1 MTLADIVKE
10 LYGSVDNKFKRPN
23 NELRE
28 YKDELDSIKFPS
40 VEDIDVLKKYI
51 NSLAEIGKDVNNV
64 KASFTQ
70 QDLLEPFNKYVTGL
84 ASSQEEREQ
93 KLQEEFN
100 AKVQEIREKYSA
112 EMKEHNDKAVYEF
125 EKGNEVYLQLEEKRK
140 IIAAKEAEIIN
151 VCRKNGVTTSDVNL
165 NNESY
170 PLDQW
175 NDVYDAAI
183 AFTDKTSFEINPIR
197 KARDWLDN
205 DVSEAVAVGVLLFL
219 CFMPWVL
226 DIVAIIAF
234 IGVFTAE
241 KGAKKKMEQC
251 AILLGLLY
259 NVQPLEMGYKAEIDE
274 SELVDLDELINNS
287 EEAQEA
293 LAWLNEEQEKL
304 STMNPEE
311 EINEAKLA
319 FRKEMPKITEY
330 IQSKMAEFN
339 KSKKEL
345 LLLIKSNTDM
355 ANQKVKEILDNVKKL
370 GDNQSKS
377 IVYSTRYHLG
387 MRDGAIPE
395 YVDTG
400 MKNLVIRPSKD
411 EEQLRRFIQA
421 MLINAFCNVNVT
433 NLNAFVSDPNN
444 LSRDLIGFY
453 NKTTDVCFKPATTA
467 QLDEI
472 IKPLVVIA
480 QDNIRQLRGQNLQE
494 YNKECEE
501 TGKSAIAYN
510 LLIILSQP
518 NVKSEEL
525 IKFMEYSASAGVFIW
540 IVTEENYDNTFVFN
554 TPFEGVPH
562 PMKFDTVSYL
572 RDFGDEFGER
582 IKKAKPAGLPW
593 KKYLERAFDR
603 DRDLWKETTNEFVWF
618 EPGFINGDP
627 SKYNHYTLGNS
638 GDVHGVIAGT
648 SGAGKS
654 VFINQL
660 ICNMTLRHSPEE
672 LRLWLVDFKGS
683 EFSLYL
689 NSPSW
694 PYQLPHIDACLCT
707 SDPDYSK
714 SLFTALREE
723 SERRYNLLKNNKYRN
738 IVEWNDAKRKEG
750 HPELIIPRIIF
761 IADEF
766 QVIFT
771 KADGKTIASVT
782 QDITI
787 ISKVARAAGVH
798 LVFASQSMKGT
809 VSDDILN
816 MFTLRFCLR
825 CELEV
830 SQQILGTPYA
840 GNIREKFGFL
850 YVRSIDDPKKEL
862 QNRYKTPFQ
871 TNQEL
876 KEHIK
881 DMDDESKKRGFKKP
895 PVIEYDEQTKHS
907 VDEIDELYASI
918 DERIK
923 EGKYPQAGTVFLG
936 RRMVYSSNLAP
947 NNFIITPEPSGNI
960 ITAFMN
966 QNDLINWFLSFQRNI
981 DKWQGPKSIIY
992 NSQSDDLG
1000 YLCYFD
1006 NIVPK
1011 NLQKFADRKTTPK
1024 DILDMAE
1031 KIYKKRVEENIKD
1044 TPVIF
1049 ICLGWS
1055 NTMGFGIDPN
1065 FKVVDKFGTLLQ
1077 TCGEYHIHFVFID
1090 TKRNDIPTGIIKGC
1104 NYRIC
1109 GKVDEKT
1116 AMAYCE
1122 SDLPSKATELK
1133 DSYAFL
1139 YKKNELTKFKIY
1151 QSKLDREVKSL
1162 EVVF

>member
-1 MTLADIVKE
+1 MPDIAKDM
-10 LYGSVDNKFKRPN
+10 YASVDAKLKKPTLSLIEFE
-23 NELRE
+23 NEL
-28 YKDELDSIKFPS
+28 KSVKFPTA
-40 VEDIDVLKKYI
+40 EDIDMLKKYI
-51 NSLAEIGKDVNNV
+51 STLAEIGKDVNNV

-70 QDLLEPFNKYVTGL
+70 EDLLVPLNNYIQKVAGTVE
-84 ASSQEEREQ
+84 QREAA
-93 KLQEEFN
+93 LQEEFN
-100 AKVQEIREKYSA
+100 AKVQQIREKYSA
-112 EMKEHNDKAVYEF
+112 EMKEHNDKAIYEF
-125 EKGNEVYLQLEEKRK
+125 EKGNKVYLELEEKRK
-140 IIAAKEAEIIN
+140 IIAAKETEIVN
-151 VCRKNGVTTSDVNL
+151 MCQKNGVTTSDVNL

-175 NDVYDAAI
+175 NAVYDAAI
-183 AFTDKTSFEINPIR
+183 SFTEKASFEINPIR
-197 KARDWLDN
+197 KVRDWLDN
-205 DVSEAVAVGVLLFL
+205 DVAEAVLTGVILFL

-226 DIVAIIAF
+226 EIAAVAAF
-234 IGVFTAE
+234 VGVCTAE
-241 KGAKKKMEQC
+241 RGAKKKMEQC

-259 NVQPLEMGYKAEIDE
+259 NVQPLEMGYRAEIDE
-274 SELVDLDELINNS
+274 SELVDLDTLINES

-293 LAWLNEEQEKL
+293 VAWLEEEQQKISEL
-304 STMNPEE
+304 NSEE
-311 EINEAKLA
+311 EVNKAKIQ
-319 FRKEMPKITEY
+319 FRSEMPKVVNYAKEEITKFN
-330 IQSKMAEFN
+330 SK
-339 KSKKEL
+339 KKEL
-345 LLLIKSNTDM
+345 LLLVRSNTDM
-355 ANQKVKEILDNVKKL
+355 ANAKIKEILDNVQKL
-370 GDNQSKS
+370 GDGQSKS

-395 YVDTG
+395 YIDTG
-400 MKNLVIRPSKD
+400 MKNILFRPSKD
-411 EEQLRRFIQA
+411 EETMKTFLQA
-421 MLINAFCNVNVT
+421 MLINAYCNVAVT
-433 NLNAFVSDPNN
+433 NLAVFVSDPNN

-472 IKPLVVIA
+472 IKPLVLIA
-480 QDNIRQLRGQNLQE
+480 QDNIRQLRGQSLQE

-501 TGKSAIAYN
+501 TGKSAIPYN

-518 NVKSEEL
+518 SVKSEEL
-525 IKFMEYSASAGVFIW
+525 QKFMEYSASAGVFIW
-540 IVTEENYDNTFVFN
+540 MVTEENYDNTFVFN
-554 TPFEGVPH
+554 VPFENVPH
-562 PMKFDTVSYL
+562 PLKFNTVEYL
-572 RDFGDEFGER
+572 RDFGDKFGER

-593 KKYLERAFDR
+593 KKYLERAFNR
-603 DRDLWKETTNEFVWF
+603 ERDLWNETTNEFVWF

-660 ICNMTLRHSPEE
+660 ICNMTLRHSPDE

-689 NSPSW
+689 NSPAW

-707 SDPDYSK
+707 SDPDYSR

-771 KADGKTIASVT
+771 KADAKTIASVT

-825 CELEV
+825 CEQEV
-830 SQQILGTPYA
+830 SLQILGTPYA

-876 KEHIK
+876 KDHIK
-881 DMDDESKKRGFKKP
+881 DMDEESKRRGFKKP

-907 VDEIDELYASI
+907 VDEIDELYKSI
-918 DERIK
+918 EDKIK
-923 EGKYPQAGTVFLG
+923 EGKYPQSGTIFLG

-947 NNFIITPEPSGNI
+947 ENMILTPEPSGNI

-966 QNDLINWFLSFQRNI
+966 QNDLINWFLSFQKNI
-981 DKWQGPKSIIY
+981 DNWKGPMSVIY
-992 NSQSDDLG
+992 NSQSDDLS
-1000 YLCYFD
+1000 YLCYLD
-1006 NIVPK
+1006 KIVPK
-1011 NLQKFADRKTTPK
+1011 QLQGFMSRKTSPQ
-1024 DILDMAE
+1024 DIFDMAD
-1031 KIYKKRVEENIKD
+1031 KIYKKRVSENIKD
-1044 TPVIF
+1044 APLIF
-1049 ICLGWS
+1049 ICFGWS

-1065 FKVVDKFGTLLQ
+1065 FKLVDKFSTLLQ
-1077 TCGEYHIHFVFID
+1077 MCGEYHMHFVFID
-1090 TKRNDIPTGIIKGC
+1090 TKKNDIATSIIKGC

-1116 AMAYCE
+1116 AMSYCDT
-1122 SDLPSKATELK
+1122 DLPAKSTELK
-1133 DSYAFL
+1133 DGYAFL
-1139 YKKNELTKFKIY
+1139 YRKNELSKFKIY